1 MFRGIPRWPVL
12 LSQAQPA
19 GGMLMAGAPLKAPF
33 AGSAVRAPAVPVG
46 RGSFCNPRRGL
57 RDPEPAA
64 LVHG

>member
-1 MFRGIPRWPVL
+1 
-12 LSQAQPA
+12 
-19 GGMLMAGAPLKAPF
+19 MAGAPLKAPF
-33 AGSAVRAPAVPVG
+33 AGSAVRALAVPVG